1 MTAEQWHLDRCG
13 SAIVDG
19 QTVPA
24 CHLSEETAHDPRV
37 TLTEAE
43 QEAIW
48 SGLRRARHEEA
59 PIPLA
64 AESHK
69 THVLWAVSESVEQII
84 AARLDRVRAVA
95 EQWDTGCSR
104 EVLAA
109 LDAPQDAPRGPVGG
123 ERGAEVA
130 GGQGDA
136 ASELRRLHR
145 IGSTPVGQVS
155 TEDAEFYE
163 SHPLRDVLGGHA
175 RDFRLMVAE
184 WLETR

>member
-1 MTAEQWHLDRCG
+1 M
-13 SAIVDG
+13 
-19 QTVPA
+19 
-24 CHLSEETAHDPRV
+24 TAHDPRV
-37 TLTEAE
+37 TLTEADE
-43 QEAIW
+43 ELLGPFIW
-48 SGLRRARHEEA
+48 GGWIGVAEGKRDAFSRELRA
-59 PIPLA
+59 
-64 AESHK
+64 
-69 THVLWAVSESVEQII
+69 TVEQIVAEHV
-84 AARLDRVRAVA
+84 AARLDEQVPEGWYVVTPHHYRSLNDRLDRVRAVA
-95 EQWDTGCSR
+95 EQWDNGCAR
-104 EVLAA
+104 DVLAA
-109 LDAPQDAPRGPVGG
+109 LDAPQDAPRGPVGA
-123 ERGAEVA
+123 EQGAEVA